1 MTIATVEVP
10 GITTPLQI
18 DDDPWRMHRETLDGR
33 ADVAPARL
41 TYAAPHVIMHDSYG
55 DVAHRPGAPG
65 NADAI
70 AAHIDW
76 GATKRLRQ
84 HLAAHGLGIAEA
96 MDTAQRSELTWPIAR
111 RLLEETA
118 SLNLTPT
125 FVGGASTD
133 QRTVSSST
141 DCVDAV
147 VEQAAYIGQLG
158 GIPMIMSMP
167 WLSRNQCDAETYV
180 DVYRAIIDQLP
191 GPLLVHWLGEMFQPA
206 LAGYF
211 PDDSFMQVMRIDP
224 SKVRGA
230 KLSLLDADLE
240 RRLRAELLQHDQV
253 MLTGDDY
260 HFADLIAGED
270 QSILGHTT
278 IGAMDVALGRFSHA
292 LLGVLDGVAAP
303 AGLALGLLA
312 HDELDAYHEIMA
324 KCEAVGRVVFE
335 PPTQAYKAGLAF
347 INWLNGHQGNPML
360 INHLQQ
366 SRSTEHLV
374 RVACAAADAGALT
387 DARLAAERLQV
398 LTTSP

>member
-1 MTIATVEVP
+1 MTIVSVELP
-10 GITTPLQI
+10 GITPPLQI
-18 DDDPWRMHRETLDGR
+18 DDDPWRSHRDALDGR
-33 ADVAPARL
+33 DDVAPSRL
-41 TYAAPHVIMHDSYG
+41 AYAAPHVILHDSYA
-55 DVAHRPGAPG
+55 DVAHRPDARGS
-65 NADAI
+65 ADVI

-76 GATKRLRQ
+76 ESTRHLRQ

-118 SLNLTPT
+118 SLNLTPK

-133 QRTVSSST
+133 QRRVSSST

-147 VEQAAYIGQLG
+147 VEQAGYIGQLG

-167 WLSRNQCDAETYV
+167 WLSSNQCDAETYV
-180 DVYRAIIDQLP
+180 GVYRAIIDQLP
-191 GPLLVHWLGEMFQPA
+191 SPLLVHWLGEMFQPA

-211 PDDSFMQVMRIDP
+211 PGDSFMQVMRIDP

-312 HDELDAYHEIMA
+312 HDELDAYREIMS

-335 PPTQAYKAGLAF
+335 HPTHTYKVGLAF
-347 INWLNGHQGNPML
+347 INWLNGHQSNPML

-387 DARLAAERLQV
+387 DARLAAERLQA
-398 LTTSP
+398 LATSP